1 MASERQIAAKR
12 RNAKKEHR
20 AAISIGTKAA
30 QPERDLSWIGQAGV
44 SPILKAQI
52 ETLARQIAEDSV
64 DPARLAL
71 ARIASEAGLEL
82 SQVRQVRKAK

>member
-1 MASERQIAAKR
+1 MASERQIAANR
-12 RNAKKEHR
+12 RNAKKSTGPRSASER
-20 AAISIGTKAA
+20 K
-30 QPERDLSWIGQAGV
+30 QPSQNALCHGLARPASADFE
-44 SPILKAQI
+44 AQI

-71 ARIASEAGLEL
+71 ARIASEAELEL

>member
-20 AAISIGTKAA
+20 AAISIRTKAA
-30 QPERDLSWIGQAGV
+30 QQNALCHGLAKPDSADFE
-44 SPILKAQI
+44 AQI
-52 ETLARQIAEDSV
+52 ETLARQVAEDSV
-64 DPARLAL
+64 DSARLAL

>member
-1 MASERQIAAKR
+1 MSTADFEA
-12 RNAKKEHR
+12 
-20 AAISIGTKAA
+20 
-30 QPERDLSWIGQAGV
+30 P
-44 SPILKAQI
+44 I

-71 ARIASEAGLEL
+71 AGIASEAELEL